1 MDRSDRPAP
10 VLYTVGHGNH
20 PAERFVELIAGIG
33 IELIVDVRS
42 VPFSRFAPQ
51 FNRQTLEKGLA
62 AVGVRYHYLGDL
74 LGGWP
79 GGRDAGTA
87 VAGKREA
94 DGTFM
99 QGLERLS
106 ALAASMRTAVMCAE
120 MDPARCHRKHLIA
133 RAMVSEGWDVV
144 HILADGTLVPE
155 GGRDTAPRL
164 F

>member
-1 MDRSDRPAP
+1 MDRSDQPAP
-10 VLYTVGHGNH
+10 VLFTVGHGNH
-20 PAERFVELIAGIG
+20 PTGRFIGLITGAG

-51 FNRQTLEKGLA
+51 FNRQTIEKSLSSAGI
-62 AVGVRYHYLGDL
+62 RYHYLGDL
-74 LGGWP
+74 LGGWRVKKNMEAGAP
-79 GGRDAGTA
+79 GNRA
-87 VAGKREA
+87 A

-99 QGLERLS
+99 EGLERLS
-106 ALAASMRTAVMCAE
+106 ELASAARTAVMCAE

-133 RAMVSEGWDVV
+133 RAMVAGGWEVV

-155 GGRDTAPRL
+155 GREDTTPRL